1 MNKDK
6 TQLLTEN
13 KELFEESINEFS
25 SKPYENASVNEIIK
39 RSQYNKGSFYYRFKD
54 KNELYVSL
62 LDYVLVQQ
70 IDLFKKSGFSLL
82 TSNDPKE
89 VLKSLFQNLID
100 LYHYDKR
107 YYNIIRLL
115 YNEEETFISQTLDQ
129 TIGSLFERYKLKL
142 KKMTQINDSQMIIIE
157 SLYKNLPV
165 VNIINEKI
173 TIQSIVNEI
182 IGESNQINKEKQA
195 LDIDLTTLVENS
207 IDDAFNYVVLEEKYI
222 DFDKRWFDI
231 VKVSQNINLL
241 KNKLKFKT
249 FKLKLN
255 IKSILNKYKHKPI
268 FNHLAIEHLLNS
280 QIYSKILKDKVL
292 SKLTYALIYSILDL
306 REYIL
311 INQSLKFLNEEQ
323 RDILLNYI
331 LPLNGKLSK
340 IIFMDQSLILNN
352 NNIAYFYYYDE
363 FNGIKKLHVDNFKEK
378 YYLKIHCHYTI
389 NGHFYHVYYNS
400 LQSFL
405 RFYQDNKINI
415 IKLESTHELY
425 LSDIREVVED

>member
-129 TIGSLFERYKLKL
+129 TVGSLFERYKLKL

-306 REYIL
+306 REYI
-311 INQSLKFLNEEQ
+311 
-323 RDILLNYI
+323 
-331 LPLNGKLSK
+331 
-340 IIFMDQSLILNN
+340 
-352 NNIAYFYYYDE
+352 
-363 FNGIKKLHVDNFKEK
+363 
-378 YYLKIHCHYTI
+378 
-389 NGHFYHVYYNS
+389 
-400 LQSFL
+400 
-405 RFYQDNKINI
+405 
-415 IKLESTHELY
+415 
-425 LSDIREVVED
+425 